1 MAQKIP
7 FMKLSGAGN
16 DFVIIDNR
24 EGRCPIR
31 KYRFCRKSL
40 STPNVCRCRWCA
52 ARGKYGKSGFP
63 DALLQC
69 GWQRSGD
76 LRKWRTLYLKVRL
89 Y

>member
-24 EGRCPIR
+24 EKRRPIR
-31 KYRFCRKSL
+31 KYRFCRKGL
-40 STPNVCRCRWCA
+40 PTPDVCRRRWCA
-52 ARGKYGKSGFP
+52 ARRKYGQSGFP
-63 DALLQC
+63 DALLQR
-69 GWQRSGD
+69 GRRRGGN
-76 LRKWRTLYLKVRL
+76 LRKRRALYLKVRL